1 MKGQKCSLILL
12 MACLVLGAVN
22 CYAETEDFGI
32 VMDLSGK
39 VTIKHGVSTK
49 PADLGI
55 NIVTGDII
63 ILDKKAKAV
72 IVSYGD
78 CQEWN
83 LSGANRF
90 IVKGGTILVN
100 GKPLPYSRRLPVC
113 YSMEEVKKPGSEPV
127 GGFVL
132 RGPNDPLAEL
142 RKEFNS
148 GKASNSTVMILL
160 MHELNRGEV
169 EKARPYYEFLKER
182 LPDSEF
188 IKDIATLFKS
198 KV

>member
-1 MKGQKCSLILL
+1 MKGHKWSLILFI
-12 MACLVLGAVN
+12 ACLVLGSVN

-39 VTIKHGVSTK
+39 VTIKHGVNTK

-55 NIVTGDII
+55 NIVTGDMI

-72 IVSYGD
+72 IVSYVD
-78 CQEWN
+78 CQEWS
-83 LSGANRF
+83 LSGAKRF
-90 IVKGGTILVN
+90 LIKAGTILVN
-100 GKPLPYSRRLPVC
+100 GKSLPYSRRLPVC
-113 YSMEEVKKPGSEPV
+113 YSMEEIRRAGSEPV

-132 RGPNDPLAEL
+132 RGQNDPLAEL
-142 RKEFNS
+142 REEFNS

-169 EKARPYYEFLKER
+169 EKAKPYYEFLKKC

-188 IKDIATLFKS
+188 ITNIATLFKS